1 MRALRSGGTW
11 VLVAA
16 AAGFVSAAVFTM
28 LLGLDRRTFVA
39 AWSAVAAV
47 LWAAYAR
54 QEQVRLRV
62 QLARR
67 LPSGIVIGSIA
78 GAILVLSVLRQP
90 ASPAPAGAA
99 LALDLFW
106 LGGVYGAVDALIL
119 SVLPVLALYG
129 TRPGEPEPAAAER
142 LGRAAMALAGS
153 ALVTAAYHAGF
164 REFQGPELLL
174 PVLSNVGMTACYL
187 ISGSAAAPIVAH
199 VAMHVAAVVHG
210 AATTVQL
217 PPHYA

>member
-1 MRALRSGGTW
+1 MHGLRSSGTW
-11 VLVAA
+11 VLAAA
-16 AAGFVSAAVFTM
+16 AAGFLSAAAFTM
-28 LLGLDRRTFVA
+28 VLGLDRRAFVA
-39 AWSAVAAV
+39 AWSAVAAL

-54 QEQVRLRV
+54 NEQVRLRV

-67 LPSGIVIGSIA
+67 LPAGIVVGSIA

-90 ASPAPAGAA
+90 ASPAPAGLA
-99 LALDLFW
+99 LALDLLW
-106 LGGVYGAVDALIL
+106 LGGVYGVVEALVL

-129 TRPGEPEPAAAER
+129 TRPGDPEPAPSQR
-142 LGRAAMALAGS
+142 LGRAGLALAGS

-164 REFQGPELLL
+164 REFQGPQLLL

-199 VAMHVAAVVHG
+199 VAMHAAAVVHG

>member
-28 LLGLDRRTFVA
+28 ILGLDRRTFVA

-174 PVLSNVGMTACYL
+174 PVLANVGMTACYL

>member
-39 AWSAVAAV
+39 AWSAVAAL

-54 QEQVRLRV
+54 HEQVRLRV

-90 ASPAPAGAA
+90 ASPAPAGSA
-99 LALDLFW
+99 LALDLVW

-129 TRPGEPEPAAAER
+129 TRPGEPEPAPSER
-142 LGRAAMALAGS
+142 LARAAMALAGS

-174 PVLSNVGMTACYL
+174 PVLSNAGMTACYL

-199 VAMHVAAVVHG
+199 VAMHVAAVLHG

-217 PPHYA
+217 PPHYP

>member
-28 LLGLDRRTFVA
+28 ILGLDRRTFVA

>member
-11 VLVAA
+11 VFVAA

-39 AWSAVAAV
+39 AWSAVAAL
-47 LWAAYAR
+47 LWATYAR
-54 QEQVRLRV
+54 HEQVRLRV

-78 GAILVLSVLRQP
+78 GAILVLTVLRQP
-90 ASPAPAGAA
+90 ASPAPTGSA